1 MTERQRDRE
10 GGGGQAERRST
21 THKTLSAR
29 TRCHTCL
36 VACALHRHII
46 FRQATALAWVP
57 CSAAKRLAHVARAP
71 GPPATV
77 LVLCSSAAGTTW
89 RATTPAQ
96 SSQSTWQQT
105 ALTRPGSYA
114 ASLPT
119 KSASRQAPAVLL
131 LVVGAVLVLLL
142 VVELEAV
149 LVLLLLVVE
158 TAAPR

>member
-1 MTERQRDRE
+1 
-10 GGGGQAERRST
+10 
-21 THKTLSAR
+21 
-29 TRCHTCL
+29 
-36 VACALHRHII
+36 
-46 FRQATALAWVP
+46 
-57 CSAAKRLAHVARAP
+57 
-71 GPPATV
+71 V

-131 LVVGAVLVLLL
+131 LVVGAVLVLL